1 MAIKA
6 LNSVGGFS
14 VGENLLTV
22 ILSNGDIT
30 TGNANLTGNVFA
42 NNVLTDNYRYA
53 NGDPVDFQ
61 LPAGNLYE
69 IQFNSFGDFGAS
81 PDLIFT
87 PANATLLLNGSVQS
101 NTIVT
106 VSTISAGGNVTAP
119 FFLGN
124 VIGNISGNIV
134 VPGTNTSV
142 LYNDS
147 GNAGSSDAFQFN
159 EVSNVLT
166 LTGNFSVQNISNAN
180 LIEANYF
187 NGTLITANQP
197 NITSVGNLTS
207 LTVLGNIDAP
217 NINVSSNLSVTSNI
231 TASNLSLTGNANIFR
246 LTASNLQYPNVDGSV
261 NQVLVTDGNGILGF
275 ADANNH
281 FIANGTSNVFVN
293 SNSNITIS
301 SNNVSNV
308 VVISDTGLYVTGL
321 ANISGNIDVA
331 NLTTSGLISA
341 TGNVV
346 GNNFT
351 GNTLSVVGNVNGSNI
366 TTNGL
371 TSTGNLSITGFVEGN
386 LIPGS
391 NNSSNLGTAGQTWG
405 NVYVGNSIYIGNASL
420 TESNGNIVISNI
432 DLQGNTVVSTL
443 SVTGNTFNQGDVLVS
458 GNLTVNGNTTY
469 INVTDLA
476 IKDPLILLG
485 GNANGANIGAYDGKD
500 RGLILHNYY
509 SNGSGPYNQAFIW
522 KTANLEFQAISNVTD
537 FTNEIVSSNG
547 LANIRGNA
555 FIGNL
560 QGTVLQASQTNITTV
575 GTLTSLSVT
584 GNIDTANRANVG
596 SLQAANLLYPV
607 ADGTANQ
614 VLATYG
620 NGVLFFNTISTSS
633 LTNGNSN
640 VVVNANSNVTISA
653 NGVANVVTITSVGGN
668 VTGNLSVSANTSANN
683 FSANYNINIGNTA
696 LSWAT
701 ITTTSTAANQIITSL
716 DANVIRGA
724 EFLLKGEEITGGK
737 YTVVSLSGIHNG
749 TSANYAVYSSVNM
762 GGQVGQLRVIYSSGL
777 LSLAVTPATSNS
789 TVWTTQ
795 YRMI

>member
-701 ITTTSTAANQIITSL
+701 LTTTSTSANQIITSL

-724 EFLLKGEEITGGK
+724 EFLVKGEEATGGK

>member
-724 EFLLKGEEITGGK
+724 EFLVKGEEITGGK

>member
-22 ILSNGDIT
+22 VLSNGDIT
-30 TGNANLTGNVFA
+30 TGNAVLSGNILA
-42 NNVLTDNYRYA
+42 SYVLTDNYRYA

-61 LPAGNLYE
+61 LPAGNTYE
-69 IQFNSFGDFGAS
+69 LQFNNFGDFGAS
-81 PDLIFT
+81 PDLVFT
-87 PANATLLLNGSVQS
+87 PANATLLLNGLVQS
-101 NTIVT
+101 NSIATF
-106 VSTISAGGNVTAP
+106 STICAGGNVTAP

-124 VIGNISGNIV
+124 VIGNVSGNIV

-142 LYNDS
+142 IYNDS
-147 GNAGSSDAFQFN
+147 GEAGSSDAFQFD

-166 LTGNFSVQNISNAN
+166 LTGNFLVQNIANAN

-187 NGTLITANQP
+187 NGTLITSNQP
-197 NITSVGNLTS
+197 NITTVGNLNALS
-207 LTVLGNIDAP
+207 VVGNIDAA
-217 NINVSSNLSVTSNI
+217 NINVSASLNVTSNI
-231 TASNLSLTGNANIFR
+231 STSNLTVSNTANLSVLI
-246 LTASNLQYPNVDGSV
+246 ASNLQYPNVDGSA
-261 NQVLVTDGNGILGF
+261 NQILVTDGNGILGF

-293 SNSNITIS
+293 SNSNITVS
-301 SNNVSNV
+301 SNGVSNV
-308 VVISDTGLYVTGL
+308 VVINDTGLYVTGL
-321 ANISGNIDVA
+321 ANVLGNINVA

-341 TGNVV
+341 TGNVN
-346 GNNFT
+346 GNNFA
-351 GNTLSVVGNVNGSNI
+351 GNTLSVAGNVNGSNI

-371 TSTGNLSITGFVEGN
+371 TTTANLSITGFINGN

-391 NNSSNLGTAGQTWG
+391 NNTSNLGTAGQTWG
-405 NVYVGNSIYIGNASL
+405 NVYVGNTVYIGNASL

-458 GNLTVNGNTTY
+458 GNLTVNGNTNY
-469 INVTDLA
+469 INVTNLA
-476 IKDPLILLG
+476 IKDPLISLG
-485 GNANGANIGAYDGKD
+485 GNANGANIGSYDGKD

-522 KTANLEFQAISNVTD
+522 KTANLEFQAIANVVD
-537 FTNEIVSSNG
+537 FTNEVVSSNG
-547 LANIRGNA
+547 LANVRGNT

-560 QGTVLQASQTNITTV
+560 QGTVLQASQTNITTI
-575 GTLTSLSVT
+575 GTLTNLSVT
-584 GNIDTANRANVG
+584 GNINTINRANVG
-596 SLQAANLLYPV
+596 TLKVGNLTYPSI
-607 ADGTANQ
+607 DGTANQ
-614 VLATYG
+614 VLSTYG
-620 NGVLFFNTISTSS
+620 NGELFFTTISTSS
-633 LTNGNSN
+633 ITNGNSN
-640 VVVNANSNVTISA
+640 VVVNANSNITISA
-653 NGVANVVTITSVGGN
+653 NGTSNVLVVSSAGGN
-668 VTGNLSVSANTSANN
+668 VTGNFAISSNSISNN
-683 FSANYNINIGNTA
+683 FTANYNINVGNTA

-701 ITTTSTAANQIITSL
+701 LTTTSTAANQIIASL
-716 DANVIRGA
+716 DGNIIRGA
-724 EFLLKGEEITGGK
+724 EFLVKGEEITGGK

-762 GGQVGQLRVIYSSGL
+762 GGQVGQLRVIYNSGL